1 MQAIEH
7 DPAEL
12 EELDISGLFD
22 AAWYLLENSDVR
34 ASGLDPLS
42 HFCRYGWREGRRPNL
57 YFDPGY
63 YLEQYPDVRAADMNP
78 LLHYLRHGDHE
89 GRRPTQLFDPAWYRR
104 AYGVPADAVTLAHF
118 LVQRTSGCYAP
129 VPAVS
134 YTHLTLPTILRV

>member
-1 MQAIEH
+1 VQAIEH

-57 YFDPGY
+57 ISTRGITSNSI
-63 YLEQYPDVRAADMNP
+63 R
-78 LLHYLRHGDHE
+78 
-89 GRRPTQLFDPAWYRR
+89 TC
-104 AYGVPADAVTLAHF
+104 
-118 LVQRTSGCYAP
+118 VQP
-129 VPAVS
+129 
-134 YTHLTLPTILRV
+134 I